1 MRMSQAKFIV
11 PRYRRRRKRRKR
23 RNQRRYL
30 RSGKHPAG
38 KVTATQSKQSMN
50 LNLILSYL
58 NPTSIVDVHAKDG
71 IQMMMTMNRLTI
83 ATSRWKTSRLEKG
96 SPERVMH
103 LRMLASPLLVELTG
117 WVPGHWPRFGVPVA
131 CSVALADL
139 FLQLQEKRDK
149 KPAASPSSDPDDWA
163 ILHNDFRMIAIFC
176 IDLFFQFISP
186 DSSPLL
192 MLVLVHYS
200 HPVLC
205 FICVFCSLHVS
216 SVMITLFSLSPHSCL
231 VIMTFRSAAFCNT
244 LSVYRTYCILIDC
257 VLYQASLDLLPQ
269 DLGGLS
275 RIFHSFV
282 WVCSNL
288 SKCM

>member
-1 MRMSQAKFIV
+1 MSQAKFIV
-11 PRYRRRRKRRKR
+11 LHYRRRRKRRKK
-23 RNQRRYL
+23 RNQRKYL

-38 KVTATQSKQSMN
+38 KATATQSKQSW
-50 LNLILSYL
+50 IFIYYCPHL

-71 IQMMMTMNRLTI
+71 IQMMMTMNQLTI
-83 ATSRWKTSRLEKG
+83 VTSRWKTSMFPQLEKG

-186 DSSPLL
+186 DSSFLL
-192 MLVLVHYS
+192 TLVLVHYS

-216 SVMITLFSLSPHSCL
+216 SVTITLFSLSPHSCL

-257 VLYQASLDLLPQ
+257 VLYKASLDLLPQ
-269 DLGGLS
+269 DLGG
-275 RIFHSFV
+275 
-282 WVCSNL
+282 
-288 SKCM
+288 

>member
-11 PRYRRRRKRRKR
+11 LRYRRRRKRRKR

-38 KVTATQSKQSMN
+38 KATATQSKQSMN
-50 LNLILSYL
+50 LNLLLSHL
-58 NPTSIVDVHAKDG
+58 NPTSIVDVHAKDE
-71 IQMMMTMNRLTI
+71 IQMMMMTMNRPTI
-83 ATSRWKTSRLEKG
+83 VTSRWKTSMVPRLEKG

-131 CSVALADL
+131 CGVALADL
-139 FLQLQEKRDK
+139 FSNCRRSGIRNRQLRHHQTRTIEQYC
-149 KPAASPSSDPDDWA
+149 
-163 ILHNDFRMIAIFC
+163 HNDFRMIAIFC

-186 DSSPLL
+186 DSSSLL
-192 MLVLVHYS
+192 TLVLVHYS

-205 FICVFCSLHVS
+205 FICVFCSIHVS

-269 DLGGLS
+269 DLGG
-275 RIFHSFV
+275 
-282 WVCSNL
+282 
-288 SKCM
+288 